1 MRHVEYGIPTDKEA
15 IQLRLGQAL
24 GFFRDEDID
33 LSIKVVFGGPE
44 IARQFDQGI
53 LRIGELGS
61 PPALVALEKGH
72 RFSIV
77 ASSIRQRALQYL
89 VARPDIGEVQSLRG
103 QRVAALSVGSCSYWF
118 LRQVLIHH
126 GLDPDRDVEIVGLG
140 SDYPRVVD
148 LFRTGELAGAVISEP
163 NVSIGEDCGAF
174 EILESL
180 TAEEFSPSMQWSVIV
195 ANRSFATNEQDTV
208 SAVLRACFRS
218 YQHCIAHPADL
229 ISFGARYFDTSEAAM
244 KRSLEREADGLCADG
259 QLSAQALE
267 DAIDL
272 QLRLGAIHRRPALT
286 EIVDARFQPGLIPD
300 SCNPPGD
307 SA

>member
-1 MRHVEYGIPTDKEA
+1 MRHIAYGIPTDKEA
-15 IQLRLGQAL
+15 IQLRLGREL
-24 GFFRDEDID
+24 GFFRDEGID
-33 LSIKVVFGGPE
+33 LTIKVVFGGPE

-53 LRIGELGS
+53 LTIGELGS

-89 VARPDIGEVQSLRG
+89 VARPDIRQVQSLRG

-118 LRQVLIHH
+118 LRQVMIHH

-140 SDYPRVVD
+140 RDYPRVVD

-163 NVSIGEDCGAF
+163 NVSIGEACNAF
-174 EILESL
+174 AILESL
-180 TAEEFSPSMQWSVIV
+180 AAEEFSPRMQWSVIV
-195 ANRSFATNEQDTV
+195 ANRDFATKEPDTV
-208 SAVLRACFRS
+208 SAILRACFRS
-218 YQHCIAHPADL
+218 YQHCMLHPEDL
-229 ISFGARYFDTSEAAM
+229 IAFGANYFCTSEAAM
-244 KRSLEREADGLCADG
+244 KRSLERESGGLCADG

-272 QLRLGAIHRRPALT
+272 QLRLGAIHRRPSLT
-286 EIVDARFQPGLIPD
+286 EIVDTRFQPGFAPH
-300 SCNPPGD
+300 PRH
-307 SA
+307 